1 MLPVILLLL
10 PSTFTCLLQP
20 PTLHAPSLISEPTQ
34 PLATHSKVAISR
46 RRAVSIA
53 AAVALLARWP
63 EAAAEAAPP
72 FSLMASDAARAF
84 EQGKYEECEQMW
96 QAAADAYPDEDL
108 AWANLAV
115 ALIINASDDPTM
127 TLGQPP
133 AGRAKGRLEA
143 ALAAIEKATALGSSD
158 ALLLN
163 AQGNALGLLLRWGEA
178 REAYASATALSA
190 RDFESIPRSNEALT
204 LLQLEQP
211 EQAEK
216 LARNLLRRDPNF
228 VDAQALLATIRWSQ
242 RDIGGAAAELSALC
256 DRPTDGQ
263 QWCERYS
270 TVDVVLGRWP
280 PRAVATYRDLL
291 MQPSVALIFKNA
303 RALPA
308 R

>member
-1 MLPVILLLL
+1 MLLLLLL
-10 PSTFTCLLQP
+10 PSMFTCLPQP
-20 PTLHAPSLISEPTQ
+20 SLHAPFLISYPTQ
-34 PLATHSKVAISR
+34 PLTAHSKVANSR
-46 RRAVSIA
+46 RRAVSFSS
-53 AAVALLARWP
+53 AVALLARWP
-63 EAAAEAAPP
+63 EAAAAAAPP
-72 FSLMASDAARAF
+72 PFSRMASDAARAF
-84 EQGKYEECEQMW
+84 EQGKYEECEQLW
-96 QAAADAYPDEDL
+96 QAAADAYSSEDL

-127 TLGQPP
+127 KLGQPP
-133 AGRAKGRLEA
+133 AGRAKERLEA

-242 RDIGGAAAELSALC
+242 RDMGGAAAELSALC